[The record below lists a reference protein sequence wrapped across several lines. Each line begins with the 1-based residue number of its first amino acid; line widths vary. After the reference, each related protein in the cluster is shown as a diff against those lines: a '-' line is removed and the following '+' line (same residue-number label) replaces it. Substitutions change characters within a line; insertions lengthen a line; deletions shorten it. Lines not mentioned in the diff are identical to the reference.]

1 LPEAHTDEHWRKL
14 IFQTVPSWL
23 LSLLLHT
30 LLIVVLAMIQLD
42 PIGSVLNVIQAGSSD
57 SQSDSLEEFSVNA
70 PAAELADAVEVSQPM
85 SQSELSPTLDLAATE
100 PSMTSLA
107 DSSLAEVGMESLT
120 QSVLPRETLNA
131 NQFASMSQMLT
142 SRSTAKKSEM
152 LEKYGGTAQSEKS
165 VALALKWLAEHQ
177 FKEGP
182 RAGSWNFNHTIVG
195 NRRSSGAGTHV
206 LASNGATALA
216 LLPFLGAGQTHLEG
230 QYQDTVR
237 AGMAFLINQMKV
249 TKHPTLPTGS
259 LHEAQGNM
267 YSHGL
272 ASIALCEAYAMTGDP
287 DLQQPAQLA
296 LNFIVYAQDPRGGG
310 WRYEPKQPGDTS
322 VVGWCLMALKS
333 GNMGK
338 LQVPV
343 ETFVGANNFLNLV
356 STNEGVFYGYEQPS
370 GTRRAGTTAIGL
382 LCRMYLGWP
391 REHVSLG
398 KGVAYLEQ
406 QGPKLDDLYYSY
418 YATQVMR
425 HFGGQPWQNWNS
437 MMRDLLIEAQV
448 KQGSDAG
455 SWEPVGGHSKEGG
468 RLYQTAL
475 ATMIL
480 EVYYRHLPIYGEQS
494 LGGEDFEL

>member
-1 LPEAHTDEHWRKL
+1 MPEAHSDEHWRKL
-14 IFQTVPSWL
+14 KYQSVPSWL

-57 SQSDSLEEFSVNA
+57 SQSDSLEEFGINA
-70 PAAELADAVEVSQPM
+70 PAAELADTVEVSQPI
-85 SQSELSPTLDLAATE
+85 SQPELSPSLDLAATE

-107 DSSLAEVGMESLT
+107 DSSLVEVGMESLT

-249 TKHPTLPTGS
+249 TKHPKLPTGS

-356 STNEGVFYGYEQPS
+356 STNEGVYYGYEQPS
-370 GTRRAGTTAIGL
+370 GTRRTGTTAIGL

-391 REHVSLG
+391 REHGSLG

-437 MMRDLLIEAQV
+437 KMRDLLIESQV

-455 SWEPVGGHSKEGG
+455 SWEPVGNHAKEGG